1 MVIAQEVINE
11 ERQKITA
18 NVLFDQELIVGT
30 C

>member
-1 MVIAQEVINE
+1 MVIAQEVINK

-18 NVLFDQELIVGT
+18 NVLFDKELIVGT

>member
-1 MVIAQEVINE
+1 MVIAQEVINK

-18 NVLFDQELIVGT
+18 NVLLDKELIVGT